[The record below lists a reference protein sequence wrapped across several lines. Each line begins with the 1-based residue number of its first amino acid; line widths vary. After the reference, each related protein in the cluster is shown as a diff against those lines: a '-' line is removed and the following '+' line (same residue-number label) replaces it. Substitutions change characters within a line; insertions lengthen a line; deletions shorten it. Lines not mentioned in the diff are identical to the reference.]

1 MENIVNETQMI
12 KMNLTLPKEVFV
24 VLRNKA
30 ENEFIKVST
39 FTRQLIMK
47 NLPECNNVIKHTNG
61 DEK

>member
-1 MENIVNETQMI
+1 
-12 KMNLTLPKEVFV
+12 
-24 VLRNKA
+24 LRNKA